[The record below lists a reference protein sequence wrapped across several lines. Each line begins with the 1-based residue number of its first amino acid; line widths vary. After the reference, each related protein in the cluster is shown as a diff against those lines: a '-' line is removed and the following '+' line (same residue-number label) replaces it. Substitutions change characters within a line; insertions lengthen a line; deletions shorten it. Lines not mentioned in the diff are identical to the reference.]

1 MEVEKK
7 HILKSF
13 KNEQEAIEE
22 VQRIKAEK
30 EFTRT
35 SSISGYN
42 VEKPQNNDPVTKK
55 FSPDSLDRQEPV
67 MEDYSDDSV
76 DEDYTDESVE
86 TENPDELAN
95 NSVDLERPLPE
106 RIINNRIR

>member
-1 MEVEKK
+1 MEIEKK

-30 EFTRT
+30 EYTLT

-42 VEKPQNNDPVTKK
+42 VEKPQNNKTVTND
-55 FSPDSLDRQEPV
+55 FGPDSLDRQEPV
-67 MEDYSDDSV
+67 MEDYTDD
-76 DEDYTDESVE
+76 SVE

-95 NSVDLERPLPE
+95 NSIDLERPLPE

>member
-1 MEVEKK
+1 MEMEKK

-30 EFTRT
+30 ENTLT
-35 SSISGYN
+35 SSITGYN
-42 VEKPQNNDPVTKK
+42 VEKPQNNDLTTNEFV
-55 FSPDSLDRQEPV
+55 PDSVDRQETIL
-67 MEDYSDDSV
+67 EN
-76 DEDYTDESVE
+76 YTDDSVE

-95 NSVDLERPLPE
+95 NSIDLERPLPE

>member
-1 MEVEKK
+1 MELEKK

-30 EFTRT
+30 EITRT
-35 SSISGYN
+35 SSLSGYN
-42 VEKPQNNDPVTKK
+42 VEKPQNNEPATND
-55 FSPDSLDRQEPV
+55 FSHDSLDRQEPV
-67 MEDYSDDSV
+67 IEEHTGDSV
-76 DEDYTDESVE
+76 DEHDPDELIE

-95 NSVDLERPLPE
+95 NSIDAERPLPE